1 MKVPYTSPSSTVTQK
16 EMQTTRFREEI
27 KFLYKKKDKL
37 NEILYKTHLQE
48 ASEWGKVWDLIRD
61 SVHDTVD
68 RESEKKYRL
77 LDNKI
82 TRLKEKK
89 C

>member
-1 MKVPYTSPSSTVTQK
+1 
-16 EMQTTRFREEI
+16 MQTTRFREEI